1 MKGIHDQQCMNFSTL
16 YELKHGR
23 RFATNFVVNMLYN
36 TVENYPP
43 SQVNQ
48 HKELFYIEKCLM

>member
-1 MKGIHDQQCMNFSTL
+1 MEGIHDQQCMNFSAF
-16 YELKHGR
+16 YERKHGR

-36 TVENYPP
+36 TVENYL
-43 SQVNQ
+43 SIQVNQ